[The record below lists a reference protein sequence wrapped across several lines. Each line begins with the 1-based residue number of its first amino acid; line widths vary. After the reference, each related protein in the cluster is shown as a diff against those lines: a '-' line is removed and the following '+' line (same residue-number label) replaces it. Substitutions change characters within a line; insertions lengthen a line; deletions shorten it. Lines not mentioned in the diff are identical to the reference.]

1 MRKGWEVYF
10 FWVVIC
16 ISCSFDPII
25 KKRRGCESV
34 ERVLDEVDANDVG
47 RFALFALSLLFVLFA
62 IFLPDFAARFA
73 NALQSSIHQLLYSHH
88 DGGQTQGLSSGC
100 YRR

>member
-1 MRKGWEVYF
+1 MRKSWELYF
-10 FWVVIC
+10 FWVVMC
-16 ISCSFDPII
+16 ISCSFDPTIN
-25 KKRRGCESV
+25 KRRGCESV
-34 ERVLDEVDANDVG
+34 ERVLDEVDANKVG
-47 RFALFALSLLFVLFA
+47 MFALSILFVLFA